1 MAASSRDDDD
11 GQISGINVTPLVDI
25 TLVLL
30 IIFMV
35 TARIIVSQ
43 SLPLDLPKAARGE
56 DVQLIFGVE
65 LRANG
70 DTLVDGK
77 KLPSEDGILPL
88 AREAQAKNPE
98 LRAVIRADST
108 VQHGRVI
115 RALDLLKQGGVSKIA
130 FGVTP
135 VAPES
140 GSAPAGTGAAPGAPP
155 APPAPAPEAPPATPP
170 TNPSPPK

>member
-1 MAASSRDDDD
+1 MAGMQSGDDD
-11 GQISGINVTPLVDI
+11 GMITAINVTPLVDI

-35 TARIIVSQ
+35 TAKIIVSQ
-43 SLPLDLPKAARGE
+43 SLPLDLPKAAKGQ

-65 LRANG
+65 LHATG
-70 DTLVDGK
+70 ETLVDGK
-77 KLPSEDGILPL
+77 NLPNDDAILPL

-98 LRAVIRADST
+98 LRAVIRADTT

-115 RALDLLKQGGVSKIA
+115 RALDLLKQAGVSKIA

-135 VAPES
+135 IAPEPAATP
-140 GSAPAGTGAAPGAPP
+140 GATGAPAAPP
-155 APPAPAPEAPPATPP
+155 APKPTPAAP
-170 TNPSPPK
+170 